1 VDLATIQ
8 KEIQNKK
15 IFELRQ
21 IANQL
26 GIKNVKS
33 MTKQEL
39 TEAILKLAESELQQ
53 EQVQERQQPTPEP
66 KVASPRVEEER
77 SKTRPNEA
85 GTATVTVAAPE
96 HRGAGILYFP
106 DEQQSYALL
115 KNKFGPTGVDI
126 YLSVSQARKFKLREG
141 DFVEGIIRPPR
152 DKEKYPALLRI
163 EKVNGVPVEKIGDR
177 VKFDELVPVFPY
189 ERFNLNLGPQEI
201 TNRMIDI
208 FAPIGKGQ
216 RGLIVAPPKAGK
228 TTIMKKIAQ
237 AITANH
243 PEVHVII
250 LLVDE
255 RPEEVTD
262 MMRSVP
268 AAEVVASTFDL
279 PPENHVQVAHII
291 LERAKRLVE
300 LGRDVVILL
309 DGITRLTRAYNLVIP
324 PSGRTLSGGLDPA
337 SIRGPKH
344 FFGAARKVESGG
356 SLTILATALVDTGS
370 RMDEVIF
377 EEFKGTGNME
387 LILDRKLAERRLF
400 PAIDI
405 KRSGTRHEEKL
416 YTPEEL
422 DAIWKLRR
430 AISGQEL
437 ENAVEEVIKFLA
449 RTKDNG
455 EFLDQ
460 INRLQIL

>member
-1 VDLATIQ
+1 MDLQTIQ

-21 IANQL
+21 IASKL
-26 GIKNVKS
+26 GIKGVKEL
-33 MTKQEL
+33 TKQEL
-39 TEAILKLAESELQQ
+39 VQAILDLAESE
-53 EQVQERQQPTPEP
+53 ETA
-66 KVASPRVEEER
+66 KVAPDSPSPIAEHQESVSTQKTE
-77 SKTRPNEA
+77 SKPVGPGEQ
-85 GTATVTVAAPE
+85 
-96 HRGAGILYFP
+96 RGAGILYFP
-106 DEQQSYALL
+106 SEEQNYALL
-115 KNKFGPTGVDI
+115 KTKFGPTGTDI
-126 YLSVSQARKFKLREG
+126 YISISQVRKFGLREG
-141 DFVEGIIRPPR
+141 DYVEGVTRPPR
-152 DKEKYPALLRI
+152 EKEKYAALLRI
-163 EKVNGVPVEKIGDR
+163 ERVNGLPVEKLSGR
-177 VKFDELVPVFPY
+177 ARFDELVPIFPH
-189 ERFNLNLGPQEI
+189 ERFNLFIKPDDL
-201 TNRMIDI
+201 TTRMVDL

-237 AITANH
+237 AITMNH
-243 PEVHVII
+243 PEVHVIV

-268 AAEVVASTFDL
+268 KAEVVSSTFDL
-279 PPENHVQVAHII
+279 PPENHVQVAHIV

-300 LGRDVVILL
+300 TGRDVVILL
-309 DGITRLTRAYNLVIP
+309 DGITRLTRAYNLTIP

-344 FFGAARKVESGG
+344 FFGAARKVEGGG
-356 SLTILATALVDTGS
+356 SLTILATALVETGS

-387 LILDRKLAERRLF
+387 LVLDRKLAERRLF

-416 YTPEEL
+416 FTAEEL
-422 DAIWKLRR
+422 ESIWKLRR
-430 AISGQEL
+430 ALANLEL
-437 ENAVEEVIKFLA
+437 ENAVEEVIKYLS
-449 RTKDNG
+449 RTKDNK

-460 INRLQIL
+460 IARLQIV